1 MVSAPLELKCSWMEE
16 LPADTESHL
25 LGNGRMLFFKS
36 GADQELFWWNKDG
49 RKWNQADLSTKNPLT
64 CAGSQISFKDS
75 LFFYSS
81 SDDQKSTQFYR
92 ATIDEAGKKM
102 TFHMNLKISN
112 ENKRFM
118 FAVGQP
124 LFQCLPGFS
133 THDSEKLV
141 VYGFVV
147 NYMPGAFEIKDEHIS
162 EPFSR
167 FFVHRSCLYLL
178 AEASGQEVSS
188 RQIQRKTSHRMVV
201 RITVRNPE
209 LVGVLALD
217 KMNDAYILINRT
229 LLVMRGHSIE
239 YQLKLYE
246 GPRFPLQHKMFS
258 SASTPRS
265 ITGIY
270 NNHLL
275 VNFHDPDKGKTGR
288 WRTHLAHPEHLK

>member
-1 MVSAPLELKCSWMEE
+1 MMSAPFALYCSLMED

-49 RKWNQADLSTKNPLT
+49 SRHQADVSAQNPLT
-64 CAGSQISFKDS
+64 CAGSQLAFKDS

-81 SDDQKSTQFYR
+81 STDGKSFQFYQ
-92 ATIDEAGKKM
+92 ATLDEAGEEI
-102 TFHMNLKISN
+102 TFHMNLEISN
-112 ENKRFM
+112 EHKRFM

-124 LFQCLPGFS
+124 LFQCFS
-133 THDSEKLV
+133 RLSTRNTHELI

-162 EPFSR
+162 EPLSR

-188 RQIQRKTSHRMVV
+188 RQIQRKTSRRMVV

-209 LVGVLALD
+209 LVGVLALEMLD
-217 KMNDAYILINRT
+217 VVYILIDRT
-229 LLVMRGHSIE
+229 LLVMRGHSVE
-239 YQLKLYE
+239 YQIMLHE
-246 GPRFPLQHKMFS
+246 GLLFSFQDKMFS
-258 SASTPRS
+258 HASTPRS

-270 NNHLL
+270 NNNLL
-275 VNFHDPDKGKTGR
+275 VNFHDPEKGKTGR
-288 WRTHLAHPEHLK
+288 WRTQLEPPEHLK